1 MLSLAFL
8 ALASIAILVE
18 ALSSSTNCV
27 STSSESG
34 SIPLVSSGKAAP
46 LFFSTDEWPGV
57 SRAASDFSADIQR
70 VTGATPKLNN
80 ITSTSSINSK
90 NGVPIIIGT
99 LGHSSLIDSVISHS
113 GTAGQSFSALNG
125 TWESFHAQIVS
136 NPLPGVDKAYVIVG
150 ADKRG
155 TIFALYELSEQ
166 AGVSPWFWWADVP
179 IRTSKSLSLTSTPC
193 SHGEPSVKYRGIFL
207 NDEQPA
213 LQNWAQ
219 EKFTNNFGGAGAG
232 QAVDGDP
239 TFGANG
245 DPTAPGSGTN
255 AAFPFNRF
263 FYTKLFEL
271 ILRLKGNYLW
281 PAQWSSAFGI
291 DDSHNQFLADLYG
304 IVMGTSHEEPMMRS
318 IPVEWND
325 FGSGPWNFST
335 NAANITAFWV
345 NGTERAHG
353 FDEIYTVGMRGDGDL
368 PLSETTNIDLLEQI
382 VAVQRGILSQVYNV
396 TDVSTIPQMW
406 ALYKEVQGYYEDGM
420 RVEDDITLL
429 WTDDNWGNIRR
440 FPLADERNRSGG
452 AGVYYH
458 IDYVGDP
465 RDYKWIQSSPISKT
479 FEQLSLAYN
488 RDAKTIWV
496 LNVGDL
502 KPYEMSTEFF
512 LTYGYNATRWT
523 PSNLNTFTELWATRE
538 FGLPNKAAEIADIVN
553 NVTRWNMRRKPE
565 LLNSTTYSLINYREA
580 DNVLAAWNAT
590 IASST
595 AIYNSLPSATKPSF
609 FQLVHHPVLASANL
623 QKLWI
628 TAGKNNLYG
637 SQARLSTND
646 LADQVEELFETDYD
660 LEEEYHALLDGK
672 WDHIMDQTHINY
684 AYWQQP
690 MQNTMPPVTR
700 VPTKK
705 QALPGPMRIAL
716 EGSDGAW
723 PGDDMFDCA
732 QEYSCS
738 PPTLPTL
745 DSFNPV
751 QSRWVDISAGGP
763 NTFSFNATSN
773 VTWLH
778 ITPSQGTITTSN
790 KEQRLELSVD
800 WNSVSDTEFA
810 SIVFSATA
818 KGQPVES
825 QQVFFVASKTSIP
838 ADFKGFVEGDGTIT
852 FEAAHA
858 TRNTSVN
865 GVAWTEIPNY
875 GRTLSGV
882 TPLPALGN
890 NDANFSVGA
899 GPTLEYDFYN
909 FNTLPGGNVSVD
921 VLVSPSLNGYD
932 NSRPLGFATQ
942 IDSDTPQA
950 QYFIPIAAPGD
961 LPDGWD
967 GNDGFVANSIV
978 SVVSQ
983 HSAAPGAHTL
993 KIWMIEPAV
1002 VVQKIVIDTG
1012 GVQPSYLGPPES
1024 VRV

>member
-1 MLSLAFL
+1 MRTISLFVALSSF
-8 ALASIAILVE
+8 ILSGQ

-27 STSSESG
+27 STSSAPG

-46 LFFSTDEWPGV
+46 LFIAADDWPGV
-57 SRAASDFSADIQR
+57 ARAASDFSTDVQR
-70 VTGATPKLNN
+70 VTGVSPKLNN
-80 ITSTSSINSK
+80 VTSASSVSLK

-99 LGHSSLIDSVISHS
+99 LGHSSLIDSVISHLKTS
-113 GTAGQSFSALNG
+113 SQPFAALNG
-125 TWESFHAQIVS
+125 TWESYHAQAVS
-136 NPLPGVDKAYVIVG
+136 NPLPGIDQAYVIVG
-150 ADKRG
+150 SDKRG
-155 TIFALYELSEQ
+155 TIYALYELSEQ
-166 AGVSPWFWWADVP
+166 AGVSPWYWWADVA
-179 IRTSKSLSLTSTPC
+179 IRTAESLFLNSAPC
-193 SHGEPSVKYRGIFL
+193 LHGEPSVKYRGIFL

-219 EKFTNNFGGAGAG
+219 EKFTN
-232 QAVDGDP
+232 
-239 TFGANG
+239 
-245 DPTAPGSGTN
+245 PTAPGAGTN
-255 AAFPFNRF
+255 PATPFNRF

-281 PAQWSSAFGI
+281 PAQWSSAFGV
-291 DDSHNQFLADLYG
+291 DDSQNQFLADLYG

-318 IPVEWND
+318 IPVEWSD

-335 NAANITAFWV
+335 NAANITAFWI
-345 NGTERAHG
+345 NGTERARG

-368 PLSETTNIDLLEQI
+368 PLSETTNVDLLEEI
-382 VAVQRGILSQVYNV
+382 VAVQRGILAQVYNV

-406 ALYKEVQGYYEDGM
+406 ALYQEVQAYYEDGM

-429 WTDDNWGNIRR
+429 WTDDLWGNIRR

-458 IDYVGDP
+458 VRHESA
-465 RDYKWIQSSPISKT
+465 RDYKWIQSSQISKT
-479 FEQLSLAYN
+479 FEQMSLAFY
-488 RDAKTIWV
+488 RDATRIWV
-496 LNVGDL
+496 GNVGDM

-523 PSNLNTFTELWATRE
+523 PSNLNTFTELWAERE
-538 FGLPNKAAEIADIVN
+538 FGLPDKAAEIAEILN
-553 NVTRWNMRRKPE
+553 NVTRSNARRKPE
-565 LLNSTTYSLINYREA
+565 LWNSTTYSLINYREA
-580 DNVLAAWNAT
+580 DNVLAAWDVT
-590 IASST
+590 VASST
-595 AIYNSLPSATKPSF
+595 AIYNSLPSEVKPSF

-623 QKLWI
+623 QKMWI

-660 LEEEYHALLDGK
+660 LEAEYHSLLDGK
-672 WDHIMDQTHINY
+672 WDHMMDQTHVGY
-684 AYWQQP
+684 VYWQQP

-716 EGSDGAW
+716 EGSPGAW

-732 QEYSCS
+732 QEYSCP

-745 DSFNPV
+745 DPFNPV
-751 QSRWVDISAGGP
+751 QSRWVDIGAGGP
-763 NTFSFNATSN
+763 NTFNFNATSN
-773 VTWLH
+773 VTWLK
-778 ITPSQGTITTSN
+778 IIPSQGTITTSN

-800 WNSVSDTEFA
+800 WSDVSGTEFA
-810 SIVFSATA
+810 SIEFSATA
-818 KGQPVES
+818 KGQPLES
-825 QQVFFVASKTSIP
+825 QQVFFVASKTSVP
-838 ADFKGFVEGDGTIT
+838 SRFKGFVEGDGTIT

-858 TRNTSVN
+858 TRNTTVN
-865 GVAWTEIPNY
+865 GVTWTEIPNY

-890 NDANFSVGA
+890 NDANFSVGT

-909 FNTLPGGNVSVD
+909 FNTLTGGNISVN
-921 VLVSPSLNGYD
+921 VMVSPSLNGYD
-932 NSRPLGFATQ
+932 NARPLGFATQ
-942 IDSDTPQA
+942 VDSDTPQA
-950 QYFIPIAAPGD
+950 QYFIPLAPPGE
-961 LPDGWD
+961 LPDAWG

-978 SVVSQ
+978 SVVSE
-983 HSAAPGAHTL
+983 HVASPGAHTL